1 MSIHWD
7 ALLGVFVVSL
17 GAAVAVV
24 ALVAVALLGFSA
36 RVPVADATAGP
47 RPSRGLGTA
56 VAAAC
61 LAAAALVALFGLWVI
76 ITR

>member
-1 MSIHWD
+1 MTVHWGS
-7 ALLGVFVVSL
+7 LLAVFVVSL
-17 GAAVAVV
+17 GSAVAVV

-61 LAAAALVALFGLWVI
+61 LAAAALVVLFGLWVI
-76 ITR
+76 IAR